1 MNNKKQVKLIIP
13 CRFAYLNC
21 WSPVSINGG
30 EEKYSICAIISKKD
44 TETLEKI
51 SNAFEEVKKDNI
63 VNWGGRIPKNLK
75 TPLKDG
81 EIGRASCRE
90 RV

>member
-44 TETLEKI
+44 RETLEKI
-51 SNAFEEVKKDNI
+51 LNAI
-63 VNWGGRIPKNLK
+63 
-75 TPLKDG
+75 
-81 EIGRASCRE
+81 
-90 RV
+90 

>member
-30 EEKYSICAIISKKD
+30 EEKYSICDIISKKHW
-44 TETLEKI
+44 
-51 SNAFEEVKKDNI
+51 KKSQM
-63 VNWGGRIPKNLK
+63 
-75 TPLKDG
+75 PLKKL
-81 EIGRASCRE
+81 RKTT
-90 RV
+90 

>member
-44 TETLEKI
+44 TETLEKHW
-51 SNAFEEVKKDNI
+51 KKSQML
-63 VNWGGRIPKNLK
+63 LK
-75 TPLKDG
+75 KLRKTT
-81 EIGRASCRE
+81 
-90 RV
+90 